1 MLAEI
6 QLETLTLHEQLI
18 IILQCGIAAVCGGVV
33 GLEREIAGKRAGIRT
48 HMLVACSSALAVAI
62 GAAVLGE
69 SQGDA
74 TRVLHAVVTG
84 VGFIG
89 AGAIV
94 QSKKGGGPSG
104 LTTATTVLLVAVL
117 GAACGLGAPL
127 VAAAVT
133 LLAMATLRGV
143 KGLEL
148 ALKRRRSG
156 SHGDAHDDDPD

>member
-1 MLAEI
+1 MVSSI
-6 QLETLTLHEQLI
+6 QLETLTLHEQLVI
-18 IILQCGIAAVCGGVV
+18 VLQCGIAAVCGGVV
-33 GLEREIAGKRAGIRT
+33 GFEREIAGKRAGIRT
-48 HMLVACSSALAVAI
+48 HMLVACSSALAVAV
-62 GAAVLGE
+62 GAAVLNGG
-69 SQGDA
+69 QGDA

-133 LLAMATLRGV
+133 LLAMGTLRGV
-143 KGLEL
+143 KGIEL
-148 ALKRRRSG
+148 ALKRRKGHAHS
-156 SHGDAHDDDPD
+156 DTHDDDPD